1 MCLFLSGCFSVGGK
15 SVRMG
20 DSGSRTL
27 LLGPFH
33 PWRLIASSVDLFI
46 TVNFNITSAHQASY
60 LRPFMQGSS
69 ISCHVNWS
77 WYMIFHIVTV
87 QQVLAGLSGEIYQ
100 KLDTIRRSIVRRYS
114 RTTSASSS
122 GGGGARKD
130 DGEPPQDAF
139 MPLDR
144 ANALSVAHGLIKLL
158 MNSSSPCCVD
168 SFLLTCKVRTSGF
181 YCALAGFYSY
191 YIFIYNFVA
200 ILSLVIIIYITGF
213 WYCLLL
219 TFF

>member
-1 MCLFLSGCFSVGGK
+1 MLCIL
-15 SVRMG
+15 
-20 DSGSRTL
+20 GS
-27 LLGPFH
+27 
-33 PWRLIASSVDLFI
+33 S
-46 TVNFNITSAHQASY
+46 
-60 LRPFMQGSS
+60 MQGSS
-69 ISCHVNWS
+69 ILCHVTWP

-122 GGGGARKD
+122 GGGGGARKD

-168 SFLLTCKVRTSGF
+168 SFLLTCKVSVAAETAFLPCCSDITD
-181 YCALAGFYSY
+181 Y
-191 YIFIYNFVA
+191 YMCCQLTLF
-200 ILSLVIIIYITGF
+200 SKLV
-213 WYCLLL
+213 
-219 TFF
+219 

>member
-1 MCLFLSGCFSVGGK
+1 MIFCLCVCLSWVASQYAWETVVLLEPFPPQRLITPSC
-15 SVRMG
+15 
-20 DSGSRTL
+20 RTL
-27 LLGPFH
+27 HYRKFKCFTHLHTMLCILG
-33 PWRLIASSVDLFI
+33 SG
-46 TVNFNITSAHQASY
+46 
-60 LRPFMQGSS
+60 MQGSS
-69 ISCHVNWS
+69 ILCHVTWS

-168 SFLLTCKVRTSGF
+168 SFLLTCKVGIGARN
-181 YCALAGFYSY
+181 YYSDV
-191 YIFIYNFVA
+191 ND
-200 ILSLVIIIYITGF
+200 
-213 WYCLLL
+213 
-219 TFF
+219 